1 MHLRATTFRFVTVKF
16 WAVVLSLGIASGP
29 VPAVDAR
36 RGDGVCPFGYVH
48 YDDDYNADDEDD
60 YSYLGEGFCEKIEWE
75 YMRLRD
81 AFSDTA
87 YLSIDADELYYESGF
102 KNVTTLTFA
111 CSAKYGLMGWLES
124 DPIGLYPDYRQGKI
138 QYRIDRGPIK
148 TTTYTRSPSL
158 ESAYLDNPKQ
168 LSRAIFGAKK
178 TLAVQVGSRVA
189 TFPRSNLNS
198 VRKKFSGNC
207 RLG

>member
-1 MHLRATTFRFVTVKF
+1 MPLFTVFRKATAILVVTLLF
-16 WAVVLSLGIASGP
+16 GIGQVSAI
-29 VPAVDAR
+29 DAR
-36 RGDGVCPFGYVH
+36 AGDDVCGFGYVH
-48 YDDDYNADDEDD
+48 YDDDYNADYENG
-60 YSYLGEGFCEKIEWE
+60 YSFLDEGFCEKIEWE
-75 YMRLRD
+75 YLRLRD

-87 YLSIDADELYYESGF
+87 YLSIDADEIYFESGF
-102 KNVTTLTFA
+102 KNITTLTFA
-111 CSAKYGLMGWLES
+111 CSVKHGLMGWLES
-124 DPIGLYPDYRQGKI
+124 DPIGIYPNDRRGRI
-138 QYRIDRGPIK
+138 QYRVDRGPIR

-158 ESAYLDNPKQ
+158 ESAYLDNPKD

-178 TLAVQVGSRVA
+178 TLAIQIGSRVA